1 MRVLG
6 VVGAL
11 ASVACAKPALSR
23 SAPPAEAI
31 VEADA
36 RGLIRLR
43 EYTRLDREHQLGA
56 QAIIAD
62 MRTRGEEPEGYFV
75 RIRADADPD
84 LQLFELY
91 HFRGLMADRRDAVG
105 NASGKDMLVTYSRR
119 LRAVTVRLVW
129 K

>member
-1 MRVLG
+1 
-6 VVGAL
+6 
-11 ASVACAKPALSR
+11 VACAKPALSR
-23 SAPPAEAI
+23 IAPPAESI
-31 VEADA
+31 VEANA

-43 EYTRLDREHQLGA
+43 EYSRLDRAYHLGA
-56 QAIIAD
+56 AAIIAD
-62 MRTRGEEPEGYFV
+62 LRVHGEEPEGYFV